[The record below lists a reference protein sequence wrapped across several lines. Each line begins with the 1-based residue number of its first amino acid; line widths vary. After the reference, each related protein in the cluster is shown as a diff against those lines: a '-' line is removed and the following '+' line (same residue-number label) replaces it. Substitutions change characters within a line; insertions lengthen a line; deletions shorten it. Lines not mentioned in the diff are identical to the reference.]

1 MSILLTTAVDEGCQA
16 KGFLRGRRRSSVYPT
31 SAIPRVFSTTQLTT
45 APLESGSD
53 HYNDSAVVDDPE
65 AISCTFDASPGDSIN
80 SPMTSITHVLPLSH
94 AHVSDHA
101 SEMIVRKSIA
111 PAGMSSS
118 PPTLGESSKATITV
132 NTIASSASGYPE
144 PLGVGVVPPEQLAEM
159 PDPSEVEKTPE
170 RKNWRLAAGYFAFFM
185 CGWGDGSKSFL
196 NRYLVDL
203 HLLMILLLLPPVTGT
218 VLPCKPSS

>member
-1 MSILLTTAVDEGCQA
+1 MSTLLATAVDEGCQA
-16 KGFLRGRRRSSVYPT
+16 KGFLRGRRRSSVYPL
-31 SAIPRVFSTTQLTT
+31 SAIPRVFSTIQLTT

-80 SPMTSITHVLPLSH
+80 SPVASMAHVLSLSY

-101 SEMIVRKSIA
+101 SNVIVPRHSKSFA

-118 PPTLGESSKATITV
+118 PPTPGESSKATITM
-132 NTIASSASGYPE
+132 NTVVSSTSGYSE
-144 PLGVGVVPPEQLAEM
+144 PLGVDVVPPEQLAEL
-159 PDPSEVEKTPE
+159 PELSEVEKTPE

-185 CGWGDGSKSFL
+185 CGWGDGSK
-196 NRYLVDL
+196 
-203 HLLMILLLLPPVTGT
+203 
-218 VLPCKPSS
+218 

>member
-1 MSILLTTAVDEGCQA
+1 
-16 KGFLRGRRRSSVYPT
+16 
-31 SAIPRVFSTTQLTT
+31 
-45 APLESGSD
+45 
-53 HYNDSAVVDDPE
+53 
-65 AISCTFDASPGDSIN
+65 
-80 SPMTSITHVLPLSH
+80 
-94 AHVSDHA
+94 
-101 SEMIVRKSIA
+101 
-111 PAGMSSS
+111 MSSS
-118 PPTLGESSKATITV
+118 PPTPGESSKATITV

-159 PDPSEVEKTPE
+159 PDPSKVEKTPE

>member
-111 PAGMSSS
+111 PAGMAMKYHSFC
-118 PPTLGESSKATITV
+118 E
-132 NTIASSASGYPE
+132 
-144 PLGVGVVPPEQLAEM
+144 
-159 PDPSEVEKTPE
+159 DSERTKIYQYQ
-170 RKNWRLAAGYFAFFM
+170 W
-185 CGWGDGSKSFL
+185 S
-196 NRYLVDL
+196 
-203 HLLMILLLLPPVTGT
+203 LMIDG
-218 VLPCKPSS
+218 